1 MLSIIIGT
9 RPEIIKMSPLIT
21 FFDKNKVDYQVIFT
35 GQHYNENLTSI
46 FFDELM
52 LPQPNVFLEI
62 GSGKGA
68 EQTGKALIELE
79 KQLLKNQPEL
89 VLVEGDTNT
98 VLAAAL
104 AATKTGIPVG
114 HVEAGLRSYDL
125 RMPEEHNRRL
135 TDHLSKLLF
144 APTETSKRILEGE
157 NVWGN
162 IHVTG
167 NTVIDVCCQYVPI
180 AEKKSEIINE
190 LEFKNFA
197 LATTH
202 RAENVDNSAVLKNL
216 VEIFTKCPLPV
227 VLPIHPRT
235 VKMLKANSLYEKLS
249 NSKNIQLIEPLGY
262 LDFLVLMKNCSFIL
276 SDSGGIQEE
285 ATAPTIRKKVF
296 VLRKTTDR
304 PEASEAGFAEVLGL
318 NPEKV
323 LSRINQESSWSL
335 TQTDTPS
342 PYGNGDASQ
351 KIYDIIFSEK

>member
-1 MLSIIIGT
+1 
-9 RPEIIKMSPLIT
+9 
-21 FFDKNKVDYQVIFT
+21 
-35 GQHYNENLTSI
+35 
-46 FFDELM
+46 
-52 LPQPNVFLEI
+52 
-62 GSGKGA
+62 
-68 EQTGKALIELE
+68 
-79 KQLLKNQPEL
+79 
-89 VLVEGDTNT
+89 
-98 VLAAAL
+98 
-104 AATKTGIPVG
+104 
-114 HVEAGLRSYDL
+114 
-125 RMPEEHNRRL
+125 
-135 TDHLSKLLF
+135 
-144 APTETSKRILEGE
+144 
-157 NVWGN
+157 
-162 IHVTG
+162 
-167 NTVIDVCCQYVPI
+167 
-180 AEKKSEIINE
+180 
-190 LEFKNFA
+190 
-197 LATTH
+197 
-202 RAENVDNSAVLKNL
+202 LKNL